1 MSLECGV
8 CERDIRADV
17 DHSECKAAI
26 ARQRAKRG
34 VVSDGPMCGS
44 SATNACVYQRGH
56 EGLCSYNANAVENR
70 RLHDE
75 NQALREAL
83 TWALEEGGWRLWY
96 YAAKP
101 VPAIIETGSIGD
113 PARIKKG

>member
-1 MSLECGV
+1 VSLECGV

-17 DHSECKAAI
+17 DHSECKAEI
-26 ARQRAKRG
+26 ARQRAERG
-34 VVSDGPMCGS
+34 VVSDQAIDMWGS
-44 SATNACVYQRGH
+44 ERD
-56 EGLCSYNANAVENR
+56 
-70 RLHDE
+70 RLLAE